1 MMGFRAMNEEAVD
14 QADQADEEDNLAYEV
29 SDDELEAASGAGLL
43 GGPTMVSSGTIGMPY
58 FCC

>member
-1 MMGFRAMNEEAVD
+1 MMGFRAMNEEAV
-14 QADQADEEDNLAYEV
+14 DQADEEDNLAYEV

-43 GGPTMVSSGTIGMPY
+43 GGPTMVSSGTVGMPY

>member
-1 MMGFRAMNEEAVD
+1 MMGFRAMNEEAV
-14 QADQADEEDNLAYEV
+14 DQADEEDNLAYEV

-43 GGPTMVSSGTIGMPY
+43 GPTMVSSGTVGMPY